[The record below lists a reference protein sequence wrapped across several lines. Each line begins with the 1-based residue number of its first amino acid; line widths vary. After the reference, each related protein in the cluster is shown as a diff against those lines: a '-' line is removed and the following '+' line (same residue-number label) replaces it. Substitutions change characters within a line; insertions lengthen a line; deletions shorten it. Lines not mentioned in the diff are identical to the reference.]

1 MTNHYTKHRPL
12 FNSILTV
19 LAGAMLTA
27 CERPSDETVTAP
39 AEGAAVVETTK
50 TMQIEAFYRER
61 MLLPAGSEL
70 IIALEDVSRM
80 DVAATRISEQVLI
93 DPGAPPFRVALS
105 YPADKIDER
114 HRYGLRAQIRNAD
127 RLLFTN
133 THHIDPFAGDQPIQ
147 VLMARVSRPPESPQS
162 Q

>member
-1 MTNHYTKHRPL
+1 MINHYTSQRPL
-12 FNSILTV
+12 VNAFLTL
-19 LAGAMLTA
+19 LAGTMLTA
-27 CERPSDETVTAP
+27 CGQPSGDTINVP
-39 AEGAAVVETTK
+39 AKTEAVLDASTTL
-50 TMQIEAFYRER
+50 QVEAFYRER
-61 MLLPAGSEL
+61 MLLPAGSKL
-70 IIALEDVSRM
+70 LIALEDVSRM

-133 THHIDPFAGDQPIQ
+133 IHHIDPFAGDQPIQ